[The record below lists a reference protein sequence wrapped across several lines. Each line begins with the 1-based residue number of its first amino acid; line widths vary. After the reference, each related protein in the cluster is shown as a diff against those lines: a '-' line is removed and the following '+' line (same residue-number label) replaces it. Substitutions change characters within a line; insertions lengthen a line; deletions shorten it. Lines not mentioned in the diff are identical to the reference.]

1 MSVTSRSPVH
11 RVRALLGTAD
21 LEPLS
26 DSELLRRFAETRD
39 DAAFAALVRRHT
51 LLVLGT
57 ARRVCPSHADA
68 EDVFQAAFVTLTR
81 KAGSIRCDGS
91 LAPWLHR
98 VTFRLAL
105 RARRLAKPLPPAP
118 TPNPGDDPLA
128 VLSGRELCSLI
139 DGEISRL
146 SARLRGPIVL
156 CCLQGRTRDEAAADL
171 GWSVATLK
179 RRLARAR
186 EVLEARLRK
195 KGLCVPAALGPA
207 ILAIPSGEATAHTF
221 NPVVSPRVAALCA
234 QTGMAKAWVALAVSA
249 CVVGVGLVLG
259 LGPSGSTPPTSPK
272 TPGEPSPEVVEA
284 PKEPLPNGAVAR
296 LGTSAFRHDDWVT
309 DATWSPD
316 GSNIASFVDRTVI
329 IWDAKSGRERA
340 RATLTETDLKQL
352 LVSAGDHPTCVT
364 GVRWSTDGKL
374 LFLTLSNQYSLL
386 WTWDADSSKLEFR
399 QAYEDLPATASRD
412 VQFADSTTAIFVRG
426 PTRSSIGLQSKQ
438 PHKHFGQRAGRT
450 YGRLAVCPTARISA
464 VATHGA
470 LERIQIYPIPQTEEA
485 THEIEFSAAKLA
497 FNAGGDVLAALG
509 PAEEKPKVIEVWDA
523 RTWKS
528 RVRIAYPGE
537 TSSDVRAFALS
548 PDGNTVVAG
557 GGDKMLYWFD
567 TRTGKELRRIGPA
580 EIYFNR
586 AAFRPD
592 GKVLMTVSHE
602 NHIRLWDVET
612 GKELPHPAGL
622 PWGVSGLALTPD
634 GKTALVVSERN
645 LCCFDLASGRERW
658 RKFGDVDA
666 MGHVVV
672 TPDGRTAVTGAGGGK
687 VTFWD
692 VATGAKKS
700 QMDNPRASVNHLAVS
715 PDGRTLA
722 AIGSESPR
730 DREIRR
736 WEIET
741 GKPLP
746 TLKLPERAVLYS
758 NHGLHFTPDG
768 SGLAV
773 ASGTD
778 LFVQVVN
785 GSTGDVQTPF
795 GKTDGGL
802 NWMAYSPDGRTVA
815 ATSGN
820 SLFLWE
826 AATGKDRL
834 KCSNIGYL
842 TCFAFSPD
850 GRFIAVGNHGRTTL
864 SSRGKSIA
872 LDDHKVVVRILD
884 AFTGQEVHRFAGHTG
899 GVRRIAWSADGRRVI
914 SASDDSSCL
923 VWDTSVFTNGQATVL
938 REPADAG
945 KLWDH
950 LSAPTATTAYEA
962 IGRLMVSPEVAVE
975 QARRRLTPVS
985 PVDSA
990 AVARQIGQ
998 LDSPRFAVREA
1009 AAAELAKFGEGA
1021 AGQLR
1026 RALTGTISAEA
1037 RERLEKILAG
1047 WGDDHHRLVLGRG
1060 LEVLERI
1067 GTPEAKK
1074 LLTELAGGADGA
1086 WLTEQAAASLK
1097 RIDATP

>member
-26 DSELLRRFAETRD
+26 DSELLRRFAETHD
-39 DAAFAALVRRHT
+39 EAAFAGLVRRHT
-51 LLVLGT
+51 PLVLGT
-57 ARRVCPSHADA
+57 ARRVCPGHADA
-68 EDVFQAAFVTLTR
+68 EDVFQAAFLTLSR
-81 KAGSIRCDGS
+81 KAASIRCDGS

-105 RARRLAKPLPPAP
+105 RARRTTRSVPPAP
-118 TPNPGDDPLA
+118 TTPNPGDDPLA

-207 ILAIPSGEATAHTF
+207 ILAIPTGEATAQTF
-221 NPVVSPRVAALCA
+221 NPVASPRVAALCA

-259 LGPSGSTPPTSPK
+259 LGQSGSTPPAAPRSS
-272 TPGEPSPEVVEA
+272 GEPSPEIVEA
-284 PKEPLPNGAVAR
+284 SKEPLPNGAVAR
-296 LGTSAFRHDDWVT
+296 LGTTWFRHDEWVH
-309 DATWSPD
+309 DAAWSPD
-316 GSNIASFVDRTVI
+316 GKAIASVASATVI
-329 IWDAKSGRERA
+329 VWDAATGRESGRV
-340 RATLTETDLKQL
+340 TLTNEQFPGPAGQDLEL
-352 LVSAGDHPTCVT
+352 SRYVSGLEWLP
-364 GVRWSTDGKL
+364 DGKGL
-374 LFLTLSNQYSLL
+374 RTRYNGATQE
-386 WTWDADSSKLEFR
+386 WAWDGK
-399 QAYEDLPATASRD
+399 
-412 VQFADSTTAIFVRG
+412 
-426 PTRSSIGLQSKQ
+426 GL
-438 PHKHFGQRAGRT
+438 
-450 YGRLAVCPTARISA
+450 
-464 VATHGA
+464 
-470 LERIQIYPIPQTEEA
+470 
-485 THEIEFSAAKLA
+485 KLA
-497 FNAGGDVLAALG
+497 GSAPTKPDDTAAPDLGFVPSKFVYDGDRKVLAACG
-509 PAEEKPKVIEVWDA
+509 PNDDESPKHIEVWDTKPMK
-523 RTWKS
+523 RRF
-528 RVRIAYPGE
+528 RVAFPGD
-537 TSSDVRAFALS
+537 TPKDVRAFALS
-548 PDGNTVVAG
+548 PDGKWLVTG
-557 GGDKMLYWFD
+557 GGDQVLRWWD
-567 TRTGKELRRIGPA
+567 TTTGKVVRTVGPGA
-580 EIYFNR
+580 VYFNR

-592 GKVLMTVSHE
+592 GKVLLTVSHE

-622 PWGVSGLALTPD
+622 PWGVSGLALTQD

-645 LCCFDLASGRERW
+645 LCCFDLGSGRERW

-666 MGHVVV
+666 MGQVVV
-672 TPDGRTAVTGAGGGK
+672 TPDGRTAITSAGGGK

-700 QMDNPRASVNHLAVS
+700 QIDNPRASVNHLAVS
-715 PDGRTLA
+715 RDGRTLA
-722 AIGSESPR
+722 AIGSER
-730 DREIRR
+730 GHDGEIRR
-736 WEIET
+736 WDIET

-746 TLKLPERAVLYS
+746 MLRLPERGVLYS
-758 NHGLHFTPDG
+758 NHGLHFSPDG
-768 SGLAV
+768 SGMAL

-778 LFVQVVN
+778 LFVLVVD
-785 GSTGDVQTPF
+785 GATGETRTPF

-802 NWMAYSPDGRTVA
+802 NCMEYSPDGRTVA

-820 SLFLWE
+820 TLFLWE
-826 AATGKDRL
+826 TATGKDRL
-834 KCSNIGYL
+834 KCTNVGYI

-864 SSRGKSIA
+864 STRGKSVPMDSHKA
-872 LDDHKVVVRILD
+872 LVRILD

-899 GVRRIAWSADGRRVI
+899 GVRKVAWSADGRRVI

-923 VWDTSVFTNGQATVL
+923 VWDTSAFDSAKLTSPL
-938 REPADAG
+938 DSADGAKHWEQLSSVNAG
-945 KLWDH
+945 
-950 LSAPTATTAYEA
+950 TAYEA
-962 IGRLMVSPEVAVE
+962 IGRLTLSPASAVDE
-975 QARRRLTPVS
+975 ARKHLS
-985 PVDSA
+985 PVPAVDAA

-1021 AGQLR
+1021 AGQVR
-1026 RALTGTISAEA
+1026 RAVKGTISAET

-1047 WGDDHHRLVLGRG
+1047 WGDDHSRLVLGRG

-1067 GTPEAKK
+1067 GASEAKK
-1074 LLTELAGGADGA
+1074 LLAELARGADGA

-1097 RIDATP
+1097 RMGH